1 MRAALL
7 AAPVAV
13 LPLGVGA
20 PPPAPPPAAFSIA
33 FSILASPSL
42 SFLLLLED
50 LSFFLSFFLRFFF
63 TPPSTAV
70 ALSLGLVGFGR
81 SRFGLRGLRF
91 AGLSAAAD
99 ALLSSACAV
108 SEGGE
113 CQRGRE

>member
-1 MRAALL
+1 
-7 AAPVAV
+7 
-13 LPLGVGA
+13 
-20 PPPAPPPAAFSIA
+20 
-33 FSILASPSL
+33 
-42 SFLLLLED
+42 LED

-99 ALLSSACAV
+99 VLSSACAV

>member
-1 MRAALL
+1 
-7 AAPVAV
+7 
-13 LPLGVGA
+13 
-20 PPPAPPPAAFSIA
+20 
-33 FSILASPSL
+33 
-42 SFLLLLED
+42 LED